1 MIALICFGSLSHFL
15 AIKEERRFP
24 LRLAPPCEQSGK
36 RQGIKAVSSANGKW
50 FTKQAKER
58 KKTMK
63 RTKKSSL
70 LTAAAAVAGV
80 AMGAGIAL
88 AAHPPIQLFTYEE
101 VAAQM
106 NGTVDPLNP
115 FSAPVAQM
123 PVMVDPASKQG
134 MPYSPKQTCMGGG
147 NMACHTPGN
156 TVGLKSY
163 SDVSEHAFHAAL
175 GYNEWMDNS
184 DSGLFMENGKQTG
197 LNPQKPWLQ
206 SHGHNGKW

>member
-1 MIALICFGSLSHFL
+1 
-15 AIKEERRFP
+15 
-24 LRLAPPCEQSGK
+24 
-36 RQGIKAVSSANGKW
+36 
-50 FTKQAKER
+50 
-58 KKTMK
+58 MK

-70 LTAAAAVAGV
+70 LTVAAAVSGV

-101 VAAQM
+101 VARQM
-106 NGTVDPLNP
+106 NGPALTRDVNGNP
-115 FSAPVAQM
+115 TNLTAPASQPM
-123 PVMVDPASKQG
+123 PVMVDATSKMG

-147 NMACHTPGN
+147 NLSCHTPGN
-156 TVGLKSY
+156 TVNLKSFTEI
-163 SDVSEHAFHAAL
+163 SEHAFHAAL

-184 DSGLFMENGKQTG
+184 DSGLFKEDGTQTG